1 MKDFNLHTILRLPTG
16 IFYANGVK
24 ANVIF
29 FTKGEPTKE
38 TWYYDY
44 RSGIKHTLA
53 TKPLKRSDLDDFVE
67 CYCSGHMEDRKETW
81 SEENPNGRW
90 RKYSVEDLLARDKTS
105 LDITWIKDKDDL
117 EDVTLKELFATIQE
131 KGSNINKAI
140 SELSNLLAGIEE

>member
-1 MKDFNLHTILRLPTG
+1 
-16 IFYANGVK
+16 
-24 ANVIF
+24 
-29 FTKGEPTKE
+29 
-38 TWYYDY
+38 
-44 RSGIKHTLA
+44 
-53 TKPLKRSDLDDFVE
+53 
-67 CYCSGHMEDRKETW
+67 MEDRKETW

-105 LDITWIKDKDDL
+105 LDITWIKDKDNL